1 MLRKSSRVRLYEV
14 FYPDLIADPAPVI
27 ARLAELLPDR
37 FRAGPEVAACVKPA
51 LFRNR
56 GGAGAGCLG

>member
-1 MLRKSSRVRLYEV
+1 VRLYEV

-56 GGAGAGCLG
+56 GGAGAG